1 MVLYNCLSTTGC
13 RVLYFVGEGVLGC
26 FKDALLCNETFDPH
40 VLRQSAI
47 EAASSASEPATAA
60 ADARDDRDEALYRSS
75 LLGPS
80 GESFDVLV
88 NEAALPTLCPGEWVY
103 FVRMGAYTSS
113 IASAS
118 SAVHTPGA
126 RSAFAYIATRQKG
139 E

>member
-1 MVLYNCLSTTGC
+1 MRPSEGC

-40 VLRQSAI
+40 VLRRRAI
-47 EAASSASEPATAA
+47 EAASKSHEQANGEGGEA
-60 ADARDDRDEALYRSS
+60 EALYPSS

-88 NEAALPTLCPGEWVY
+88 NEATLPTLCAGEWVY

-118 SAVHTPGA
+118 SAVYTDGA
-126 RSAFAYIATRQKG
+126 RHAFAYIATRQKDV
-139 E
+139 

>member
-1 MVLYNCLSTTGC
+1 M
-13 RVLYFVGEGVLGC
+13 LYFVGEGVLGC

-40 VLRQSAI
+40 MLRRRAI
-47 EAASSASEPATAA
+47 EAASSSEAPATCQSHEPAHTAVGA
-60 ADARDDRDEALYRSS
+60 GGEAEALYPSS

-88 NEAALPTLCPGEWVY
+88 NEATLPTLCAGEWVY

-118 SAVHTPGA
+118 SAVYTDGA
-126 RSAFAYIATRQKG
+126 RHAFAYIATRQKDV
-139 E
+139 